1 MAVAMGRVLVLP
13 PAQRMY
19 LLGAKNIGFG
29 DFFPLS
35 DIAKEHAG
43 LEIITMEQFLK
54 EVGGK
59 VTEFETGKPAP
70 LPEGRTNWDGKT
82 DRVKET
88 LNPWLRS
95 IAANPDW
102 DPDKCIAAFPKSSDP
117 DDSGELQQIFDYLQ
131 LKLPNPESFVGHPT
145 PVNASTA
152 ERMREFLSSRQRL
165 CLYTPELQNSKFH
178 HFSGKMKMSGR
189 LLVHFYAFL
198 FFQDYKSDLW
208 MKRFVRDHVRY
219 TDDVQCAAARIL
231 EAVRKHSNEKGNK
244 GVYDSFHIRR
254 GDFQYKKTRVEAA
267 TILDVAKDQ
276 IPKGATVYVG
286 TDERNKSFFKAMTD
300 YWDVLFLDDF
310 ADLLGSVDT
319 TNYGMIDQLIA
330 SKGRT
335 FFGCWFS
342 TFTSYITRLR
352 GYHSQL
358 HEAEGYEMGLLPTT
372 FYYALKEHKMILHEY
387 WPIKK
392 LFYAREF
399 PVAWRMID
407 FDLR

>member
-13 PAQRMY
+13 PAQKMY
-19 LLGAKNIGFG
+19 LLGHRNVGFG
-29 DFFPLS
+29 DFFPLKE
-35 DIAKEHAG
+35 IAKELAG
-43 LEIITMEQFLK
+43 LEIVTMEQFLN

-59 VTEFETGKPAP
+59 VADFETGKPAP

-82 DRVKET
+82 DDVKET

-102 DPDKCIAAFPKSSDP
+102 DPEECIAAFPKSTDP
-117 DDSGELQQIFDYLQ
+117 EDYVELQHIFEDIRE
-131 LKLPNPESFVGHPT
+131 KLPNPESFVGRPT
-145 PVNASTA
+145 PVNASTT
-152 ERMREFLSSRQRL
+152 ERMREFMATRERL
-165 CLYTPELQNSKFH
+165 CLYTPELQNAKIV
-178 HFSGKMKMSGR
+178 HFSGKAKMSGR

-219 TDDVQCAAARIL
+219 TDDVQCAAARII
-231 EAVRKHSNEKGNK
+231 EAVRKHSNDKGNK
-244 GVYDSFHIRR
+244 GIYDAFHIRR
-254 GDFQYKKTRVEAA
+254 GDFQYKKTRVEATA
-267 TILDVAKDQ
+267 ILEIAMDQ
-276 IPKGATVYVG
+276 IPQGTTVYVG
-286 TDERNKSFFKAMTD
+286 TDERHKSFFKSMTD

-310 ADLLGSVDT
+310 ADLLGGIDKT
-319 TNYGMIDQLIA
+319 HFGMIDQLVT

-358 HEAEGYEMGLLPTT
+358 NEAEGHEMGLLPTT
-372 FYYALKEHKMILHEY
+372 FYYALKEHKTLMQEY

-399 PVAWRMID
+399 PAAWRTID
-407 FDLR
+407 TDES